1 MGSLGLASMNLFV
14 RKLLVT
20 CFAGGAPPPRPIG
33 IIELAENTFQI
44 FGSKGVWEA
53 VISGDGLEF
62 SRAIR

>member
-20 CFAGGAPPPRPIG
+20 CLPLGPSPSAYG